1 MSNLE
6 IYKESKKAGSALSK
20 LAARLSGGI
29 AEDVSNA
36 GSRFIQ
42 RKQDQAKAG
51 IDSTGWDPKAK
62 IVTKVGINFIG
73 GLGRMVTGVTTIVAS
88 HIKKQGER

>member
-1 MSNLE
+1 MSK
-6 IYKESKKAGSALSK
+6 IYEESKKAGNALSK

-29 AEDVSNA
+29 TEDVSNA
-36 GSRFIQ
+36 GSRFIK
-42 RKQDQAKAG
+42 RKQNQAKAEV
-51 IDSTGWDPKAK
+51 DSTAWDPYAK
-62 IVTKVGINFIG
+62 FATKVGVNLIG